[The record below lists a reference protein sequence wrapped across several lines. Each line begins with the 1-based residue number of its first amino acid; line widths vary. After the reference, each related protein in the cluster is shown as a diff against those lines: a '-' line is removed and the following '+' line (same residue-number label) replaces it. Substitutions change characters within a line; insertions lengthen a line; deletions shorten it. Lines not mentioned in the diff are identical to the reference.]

1 MAEPFT
7 SEQRQAFLD
16 DVAAF
21 AAGELS
27 EERGAALLAA
37 ARQDPVIMQALRA
50 EEALDKLLELYEFP
64 ELPQGLA
71 ARFWERFQREKLEGE
86 PLGAS
91 RAWWVR
97 IALPVAAAIVLA
109 IGLIYLPP
117 WGQGNAPQEI
127 GGNPA
132 PLDVPDEE
140 TEDDYVLPLISVDE
154 PGEKPR
160 ELKADELRLLK
171 AMDDARLQAL
181 GDLQDAEDA
190 RLMDTLD
197 TLEGIEPHKD

>member
-7 SEQRQAFLD
+7 PEQRQAFLD

-37 ARQDPVIMQALRA
+37 ARQDAVIMQALRS
-50 EEALDKLLELYEFP
+50 EEALDKLLDLYEFP
-64 ELPQGLA
+64 EIPQGLE
-71 ARFWERFQREKLEGE
+71 ARFWQRFQRERIEGE
-86 PLGAS
+86 VGAS

-97 IALPVAAAIVLA
+97 IALPVAAAIVIA
-109 IGLIYLPP
+109 IGLVYLPP
-117 WGQGNAPQEI
+117 WREGNTPQEI
-127 GGNPA
+127 GGNPPKVDA
-132 PLDVPDEE
+132 PDEDFD
-140 TEDDYVLPLISVDE
+140 DDYVLPLISVEESGD
-154 PGEKPR
+154 KPR
-160 ELKADELRLLK
+160 DLKADELKLLK

-190 RLMDTLD
+190 RLIDTLD